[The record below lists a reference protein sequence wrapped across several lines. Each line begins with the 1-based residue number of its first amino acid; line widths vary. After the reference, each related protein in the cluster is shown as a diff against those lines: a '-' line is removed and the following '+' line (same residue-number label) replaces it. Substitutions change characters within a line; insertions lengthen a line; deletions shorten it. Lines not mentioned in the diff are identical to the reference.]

1 MRMPGHRMYEISYL
15 PEVVKKQIP
24 KLSLPARTKIKKA
37 IEKKLAIDPIA
48 FGKPLRYSLKGLR
61 RLRVENFRV
70 IYKVDEEELKIT
82 IVKIA
87 HRKEVYE

>member
-1 MRMPGHRMYEISYL
+1 MYKISYL

-24 KLSLPARTKIKKA
+24 KLSLTVGNRIKKA

-48 FGKPLRYSLKGLR
+48 FGKPLKYSLKGLR
-61 RLRVENFRV
+61 RLRVDDYRIV
-70 IYKVDEEELKIT
+70 YKVAENEMAIT

-87 HRKEVYE
+87 HRKEIYE

>member
-1 MRMPGHRMYEISYL
+1 MHQITYL

-24 KLSLPARTKIKKA
+24 KLTLPVKRRIKKA

-61 RLRVENFRV
+61 SLRVDDYRI
-70 IYKVDEEELKIT
+70 IYKVDESDLKVI

-87 HRKEVYE
+87 HRKEVYED

>member
-1 MRMPGHRMYEISYL
+1 MYKITYL
-15 PEVVKKQIP
+15 PDVVKKQIP
-24 KLSLPARTKIKKA
+24 KLSLPVRNRIKKA

-61 RLRVENFRV
+61 RIRVDDYRI
-70 IYKVDEEELKIT
+70 IYKVDEEEFKLV

>member
-1 MRMPGHRMYEISYL
+1 MYKISYL

-24 KLSLPARTKIKKA
+24 KLSLPVRNRIKKA
-37 IEKKLAIDPIA
+37 IEKKLAVDPIA

-61 RLRVENFRV
+61 RLRVDDYRV
-70 IYKVDEEELKIT
+70 IYKVDEEELKLV

-87 HRKEVYE
+87 HRKEIYV

>member
-1 MRMPGHRMYEISYL
+1 MHKIFYL

-24 KLSLPARTKIKKA
+24 KLSLPARNRIRKA
-37 IEKKLAIDPIA
+37 IEKKLAIDPVA

-61 RLRVENFRV
+61 RLRVDDYRI
-70 IYKVDEEELKIT
+70 IYKIDEINQKVI

-87 HRKEVYE
+87 HRKEIYE

>member
-1 MRMPGHRMYEISYL
+1 MHEIHYL

-24 KLSLPARTKIKKA
+24 KLSFPVKNRIKKA
-37 IEKKLAIDPIA
+37 IEKKLAINPIA

-61 RLRVENFRV
+61 SLRVDDYRV
-70 IYKVDEEELKIT
+70 IYKVDESDTKVT

-87 HRKEVYE
+87 HRKEVYED